1 MTALAKLDRSGP
13 SPMTVVEFGV
23 FLDGQD
29 EPRLF
34 ELVDGAVVMMSNPTE
49 THNQIAMNI
58 GAPLK
63 IAMDMRR
70 CRTYAADMRVQRS
83 DRATETFQPRPD
95 VVVRC
100 GPHTGKTFITD
111 PLVIVEVLSPSTM
124 DIDRSLKLEFYKSL
138 PTMCH
143 VAIVYQDQQRI
154 EHYRRTDTGWE
165 RIVLQQLDDLLRF
178 EAVGFHMTLA
188 EVYFGL
194 EI

>member
-1 MTALAKLDRSGP
+1 
-13 SPMTVVEFGV
+13 MTVVEFDV

-29 EPRLF
+29 DPRLF

-49 THNQIAMNI
+49 THNQIAMNV
-58 GAPLK
+58 GSPLK
-63 IAMDMRR
+63 LAMDKRR
-70 CRTYAADMRVQRS
+70 CRTYMADMRVQRS
-83 DRATETFQPRPD
+83 DRATETFKPRPD
-95 VVVRC
+95 VIVRC

-143 VAIVYQDQQRI
+143 IAMVYQDQRRI
-154 EHYRRTDTGWE
+154 EHYRRADTGWE
-165 RIVLQQLDDLLRF
+165 RIVLQHPDDLLSF
-178 EAVGFHMTLA
+178 DHVAFHMPLSD
-188 EVYFGL
+188 VYFGL